1 MSEGEKVAAGSPDEK
16 HQQLAR
22 SELVSMPARS
32 FWIGIALVPIGASM
46 AGFGAA
52 ALSGVDTSFSQP
64 LATIIG
70 GAGVLTAGI
79 LTYINGQRSRVQA
92 EAHHGADAERE
103 RERHGQDSR
112 RERDRHAEDSRRT
125 QVSSLRDRYTAIAA
139 QIAHESAA
147 IRQAGVYALASLA
160 DDWATFKE
168 NDERQVCI
176 DLLQWY
182 LRVPF
187 PGGGNSDKPDLP
199 EREIRRTIVRLL
211 TERRRLPASDPKS
224 WSRAVISLEQASL
237 PGCALGGFNFVGID
251 LSGANLKSAYL
262 VDANLSGVDLRDSN
276 LADAQ
281 LGYADLTE
289 AILKDADLTGAHL
302 ASAVLNSAELT
313 DAILV
318 EADLLEAKLRGAD
331 LSGVNLSGADL
342 TDADLTGV
350 KTDQFTVWKDKNAEV
365 APVDPLAD

>member
-1 MSEGEKVAAGSPDEK
+1 MSEGEEVAAGSTDEK
-16 HQQLAR
+16 TQQLAR

-32 FWIGIALVPIGASM
+32 FWIGIALVPIGAAT

-64 LATIIG
+64 LTTIIG

-79 LTYINGQRSRVQA
+79 LTYINGQRSRVQT
-92 EAHHGADAERE
+92 EAHQRADAERE

-147 IRQAGVYALASLA
+147 IRQAGAYALASPA

-168 NDERQVCI
+168 NGERQVCI

-199 EREIRRTIVRLL
+199 EREIRRTIVRIL

-224 WSRAVISLEQASL
+224 GQEVSSPHAWGKSPRPNRCPRCRKVVPI
-237 PGCALGGFNFVGID
+237 CVGGERPRG
-251 LSGANLKSAYL
+251 SP
-262 VDANLSGVDLRDSN
+262 VDLNSVPPMATVAVRR
-276 LADAQ
+276 
-281 LGYADLTE
+281 LGP
-289 AILKDADLTGAHL
+289 HRR
-302 ASAVLNSAELT
+302 ELDT
-313 DAILV
+313 
-318 EADLLEAKLRGAD
+318 
-331 LSGVNLSGADL
+331 
-342 TDADLTGV
+342 
-350 KTDQFTVWKDKNAEV
+350 
-365 APVDPLAD
+365 